1 MDTNPYPEIKKHVE
15 CMRII
20 DTHEHLPPER
30 ERTTEEV
37 DVLATFYQY
46 YASSDLISAGM
57 PEEEFLKIWDT
68 SRTLDERWEIFEPW
82 WERTGNT
89 AYARALEIA
98 ARDLYGVEGISS
110 DTYEVLSRR
119 MRERNREGLYPWVLK
134 ERCNIEISILDM
146 GLYDVDRSLFAPVLH
161 FNDMLRA
168 TDRAAIEDIGRSEG
182 GPIHTLS
189 DLCNAARA
197 RFDRLQGS
205 VVAVK
210 IPTAY
215 ERPIFFEKTSFSEA
229 EEAFNKIYRTRLF
242 RRMEVPPKG
251 DKRVPAHVGAEEL
264 LPLQDYLVHLIV
276 GEAESRRL
284 PIQIHTGLQE
294 GNENIVTHS
303 KPTLLV
309 NLFMEYRDAKFDIFH
324 GGWPYSSELGALA
337 KNFPNVYIDMCWMH
351 VISDGMARTALS
363 EWLDEVPASKIMGF
377 GGDYAFVEGVYGH
390 AVMAK
395 ENIARVL
402 ASKVEERAFSLEE
415 AKKYASWLLRDNPL
429 RLFFPRGLHANR

>member
-1 MDTNPYPEIKKHVE
+1 MDTTPYSEIKKHIE
-15 CMRII
+15 GIRII
-20 DTHEHLPPER
+20 DTHEHLPPEK
-30 ERTTEEV
+30 ERIKEEV

-68 SRTLDERWEIFEPW
+68 SRTLNERWGIFEPW
-82 WERTGNT
+82 WEKISNT
-89 AYARALEIA
+89 SYARALEIA
-98 ARDLYGVEGISS
+98 ARDLYGVEGIST
-110 DTYEVLSRR
+110 DTYETLSERTK
-119 MRERNREGLYPWVLK
+119 ERNRVGLYPWVLK
-134 ERCNIEISILDM
+134 EKSNIDVSILDM

-168 TDRAAIEDIGRSEG
+168 TDRTAIEAIGRSEG
-182 GPIHTLS
+182 GPIHTLNA
-189 DLCNAARA
+189 LCNAARS
-197 RFDRLQGS
+197 RFDRLEGS
-205 VVAVK
+205 VVGVK

-229 EEAFNKIYRTRLF
+229 EEAFNEIFRTRLF
-242 RRMEVPPKG
+242 QRIEVPPKG
-251 DKRVPAHVGAEEL
+251 DKRVPAHVGAEKL

-276 GEAESRRL
+276 QEAERRRL

-303 KPTLLV
+303 KPTHLI
-309 NLFMEYRDAKFDIFH
+309 NLFMEYRDARFDIFH
-324 GGWPYSSELGALA
+324 GGWPYCGELGALA

-351 VISDGMARTALS
+351 VISESRARSALS
-363 EWLDEVPASKIMGF
+363 EWLDEVPANKIMGF

-402 ASKVEERAFSLEE
+402 ASKVDERSFSLGE

-429 RLFFPRGLHANR
+429 RLFFPRGLHI